1 MALWRCNLP
10 AEIWDTV
17 LKLCRRHQIRRLSL
31 VSGQF
36 RSLCL
41 PLLLRDQ
48 SFAHE
53 VISHQD
59 LERAVV
65 RFDELSQE
73 AFSQHVRSWHCAFPD
88 NTQDLTAQVI
98 DAFLTK
104 IGAFRKLTSLR
115 INLVIVDR
123 VLIDILKDLPLL
135 EDLALDDCSIEC
147 REASMNLLS
156 LELSGHDIHAASPL
170 QLASSRNLQILRV
183 GAEMDP
189 RALIDGFGDD
199 DELSI
204 KLRDL
209 AVDDLSAAFVDRF
222 FAFLQR
228 CPQLECLE
236 IGNCPRPL
244 ATRIN
249 LSAPTYLRS
258 LRAVKA
264 PPEVVQLLIPHRLLS
279 VVAFQREAPGSFE
292 LLEIQRACHLFRE
305 SAAAL
310 ETLSITRVRAT
321 LPFLVALIP
330 LFPNLRE
337 LSISWMGFISTG
349 PGWSPPDL
357 PLHNTDDDEL
367 SDPEEDVPID
377 VVSSAW
383 ASKPSILHEIIRWI
397 LQRQVTLPQNIEIFR
412 LPTYGMLTTPVQKEE
427 QCKAIAGL
435 AHMSGSVAGTAG
447 SPPPVFSPVHR
458 PGRRRR
464 RLLVRRFAPHSLA
477 PPPPTPVQ
485 KEEQCK
491 AIAGLVHMYA
501 SLREIQLTDKVWQRC
516 GDCWVSAKDPWRIKV
531 V

>member
-1 MALWRCNLP
+1 MLAAARRSPRQCAAARQCRVNAAPVRVNARLPRHFYQTLEKHGEVQRRPARFAPARRLTVNGGDCDYRPGVTCVPERYVRFSLQRHVTGMVLPNLP

-199 DELSI
+199 DELI

-310 ETLSITRVRAT
+310 ETLSIQLAETQTET
-321 LPFLVALIP
+321 LSALIVKG
-330 LFPNLRE
+330 LYDVKTRTRERLGLTFNLDDWQGE
-337 LSISWMGFISTG
+337 L
-349 PGWSPPDL
+349 L
-357 PLHNTDDDEL
+357 
-367 SDPEEDVPID
+367 
-377 VVSSAW
+377 
-383 ASKPSILHEIIRWI
+383 
-397 LQRQVTLPQNIEIFR
+397 
-412 LPTYGMLTTPVQKEE
+412 
-427 QCKAIAGL
+427 
-435 AHMSGSVAGTAG
+435 
-447 SPPPVFSPVHR
+447 
-458 PGRRRR
+458 R
-464 RLLVRRFAPHSLA
+464 RLRQGYDLLEIVRFRTA
-477 PPPPTPVQ
+477 
-485 KEEQCK
+485 
-491 AIAGLVHMYA
+491 
-501 SLREIQLTDKVWQRC
+501 R
-516 GDCWVSAKDPWRIKV
+516 
-531 V
+531 